1 MDKFAI
7 PKWAEEDRPR
17 EKLLFKGPSAL
28 SDAELIAILIRSGS
42 ANESAV
48 KLSQRILKSI
58 ENNLNELAK
67 VPVRELT
74 TQFHGIGEAKA
85 LSIAAALELGKRR
98 LSTDVV
104 HRNQITSSRDV
115 WELFYPTLADLPHEE
130 LWVLFLG
137 RSSKILRRLKVSQG
151 GISSTSADLRI
162 ILKGAI
168 EWLAS
173 GIILCHN
180 HPSGSLVPSKQD
192 DLLTERLKNSAKI
205 LDISLLDHIILTE
218 TSYFSYADECR
229 IL

>member
-17 EKLLFKGPSAL
+17 EKLLFKDPSAL

-151 GISSTSADLRI
+151 GISSTSANLRI

-168 EWLAS
+168 E
-173 GIILCHN
+173 
-180 HPSGSLVPSKQD
+180 
-192 DLLTERLKNSAKI
+192 
-205 LDISLLDHIILTE
+205 
-218 TSYFSYADECR
+218 
-229 IL
+229 